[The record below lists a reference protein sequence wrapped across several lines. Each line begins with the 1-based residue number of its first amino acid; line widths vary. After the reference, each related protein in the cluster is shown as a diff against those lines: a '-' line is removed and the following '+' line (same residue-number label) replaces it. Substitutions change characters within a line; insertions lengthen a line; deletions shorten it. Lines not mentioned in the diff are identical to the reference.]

1 MNMKSIVFSL
11 AGLACAITLLSQPAL
26 ANDRFT
32 YSVNGAEVTDTSTGL
47 IWLRCSAGQQF
58 SSDRC
63 IGKATEHNFKGAQAY
78 AKSRA
83 TRLNAWRVPTVDE
96 LGTLVVPAGRP
107 AAIDNTA
114 FPDTVSNR
122 YWSSTPHD
130 TDATQAMIVLFK
142 DGHIFKYHRNNKAH
156 LRLVRN

>member
-1 MNMKSIVFSL
+1 MQLNKSLLTNVLNVFIVLF
-11 AGLACAITLLSQPAL
+11 ISQSVL
-26 ANDRFT
+26 ANERFT
-32 YSVNGAEVTDTSTGL
+32 YSGDGAEVTDVSTEL
-47 IWLRCSAGQQF
+47 TWRRCSEGQVW
-58 SSDRC
+58 SNERC
-63 IGKATEHNFKGAQAY
+63 VGKATEHNFKGAQAL

-83 TRLNAWRVPTVDE
+83 TRQNAWRVPTVEE
-96 LGTLVVPAGRP
+96 LGTLVVPAGKP

-142 DGHIFKYHRNNKAH
+142 DGHVFKYHRNNKAY

>member
-1 MNMKSIVFSL
+1 MQLNKI
-11 AGLACAITLLSQPAL
+11 LLTNIFMALFISQSAL

-32 YSVNGAEVTDTSTGL
+32 YSTDGAEVTDVSTGL
-47 IWLRCSAGQQF
+47 TWRRCSEGQVW
-58 SSDRC
+58 SNERC
-63 IGKATEHNFKGAQAY
+63 IGKAKEHNFKGAQAH

-130 TDATQAMIVLFK
+130 TDSTQAMIVLFK
-142 DGHIFKYHRNNKAH
+142 DGHVFKYHRNNKAY

>member
-1 MNMKSIVFSL
+1 MNCRKHVVMLVNVVI
-11 AGLACAITLLSQPAL
+11 AL
-26 ANDRFT
+26 FIAQSAHANDRFT
-32 YSVNGAEVTDTSTGL
+32 FSANGAEVTDTSTGL
-47 IWLRCSAGQQF
+47 IWQRCSVGQQF

-63 IGKATEHNFKGAQAY
+63 MGKATEHNFKGAQAH

-83 TRLNAWRVPTVDE
+83 TRQIAWRVPSIDE
-96 LGTLVVPAGRP
+96 LGALVIPAARP

-114 FPDTVSNR
+114 FPDTISNR

-142 DGHIFKYHRNNKAH
+142 DGHVFKYHRNNKAY

>member
-1 MNMKSIVFSL
+1 MKCNLRGLISIAFIL
-11 AGLACAITLLSQPAL
+11 TAFSQPAL

-32 YSVNGAEVTDTSTGL
+32 FSGNGAEVTDTSTGL
-47 IWLRCSAGQQF
+47 TWRRCSEGQIW

-63 IGKATEHNFKGAQAY
+63 VGKATEHNYKGALAH

-83 TRLNAWRVPTVDE
+83 TRQAAWRVPSIDE
-96 LGTLVVPAGRP
+96 LGTLVIASARP
-107 AAIDNTA
+107 TAIDTNA
-114 FPDTVSNR
+114 FPDTVANR
-122 YWSSTPHD
+122 YWSSSPHD

-142 DGHIFKYHRNNKAH
+142 DGHVFKYHRNNKAY